1 MNGSAGWARVN
12 TTFCLVATEHY
23 DVAERELTRLFRRG
37 EQQGLPA
44 LLTIAGWQRALV
56 RHRRGDLP
64 GAEADGRAASAVR
77 VQMYGP
83 DARSSPTVSPWVE
96 ALTDQ
101 GKIAEADALVS
112 DHHLDREVGTTL
124 TTIGPLIARGR
135 FRAAAGDLAGACN
148 DLTEALRRM
157 HAARGLYPGEHDAR
171 VALVPVLLALGDTE
185 QARALAAESI
195 AAARAAGTPRALGGA
210 LRVAGLARGGKAGLE
225 LLREAVDTLAES
237 PSLLWRAEALVDYGS
252 ALRLDGQR
260 SASRDVLLEGL
271 DLAHRCGATPLAD
284 RAAEALRALG
294 ARVRRR
300 AITGAESLTT
310 SERRV
315 AELAAEGMP
324 NKQIA
329 QTLFVTLRTVEAH
342 LSNSYTKLQITSR
355 DQLAQALEGRR

>member
-1 MNGSAGWARVN
+1 M
-12 TTFCLVATEHY
+12 
-23 DVAERELTRLFRRG
+23 
-37 EQQGLPA
+37 
-44 LLTIAGWQRALV
+44 
-56 RHRRGDLP
+56 
-64 GAEADGRAASAVR
+64 
-77 VQMYGP
+77 
-83 DARSSPTVSPWVE
+83 
-96 ALTDQ
+96 
-101 GKIAEADALVS
+101 
-112 DHHLDREVGTTL
+112 GTAL
-124 TTIGPLIARGR
+124 TTIAPLITRGR
-135 FRAAAGDLAGACN
+135 FRAAAGDHNGACN
-148 DLTEALRRM
+148 DLTEALRRL
-157 HAARGLYPGEHDAR
+157 HAARGLFPGEHDAR
-171 VALVPVLLALGDTE
+171 VALVPVLLALGDIE
-185 QARALAAESI
+185 RGRALAAESV

-210 LRVAGLARGGKAGLE
+210 LRVSGLARGGKAGLE
-225 LLREAVDTLAES
+225 LLREAVDTLAAS

-310 SERRV
+310 SERRA

-342 LSNSYTKLQITSR
+342 LSNSYTKLQISSR
-355 DQLAQALEGRR
+355 DQLAQALAH